1 MRCLSPPVISP
12 DPRWFVV
19 AVSDLRPHQLHS
31 RASDHPNEVQ
41 AIPTRTLG
49 SDDEPHPDNVATKA
63 LSHGELGDMLFGL
76 EEPSEEKL
84 PAVEPRDTQELPK
97 WAVDTG
103 MISEYGLRAPAGFGL
118 RSAVW
123 LSCVSHS

>member
-1 MRCLSPPVISP
+1 MSAVLVTTGHLPGPQMVRCGSVRSVATPTSFESLGIIQMRFKRFQLR
-12 DPRWFVV
+12 RW
-19 AVSDLRPHQLHS
+19 A
-31 RASDHPNEVQ
+31 A
-41 AIPTRTLG
+41 
-49 SDDEPHPDNVATKA
+49 DDDPHPDNVATKA

-103 MISEYGLRAPAGFGL
+103 MISEYGLAHL
-118 RSAVW
+118 RV
-123 LSCVSHS
+123 LG